1 MEKYSFEFI
10 IHDQMSNQEYEAQK
24 NLAIKT
30 NIEKYLE
37 DIQEYDRFEN
47 HSIEGSI
54 LNKKIAFELK
64 EERYMIYGDQMT
76 SRIIL
81 YPIKINETKIK
92 IPYYPKYTFK
102 ERIKILLKGRL

>member
-24 NLAIKT
+24 KLAIKT

-81 YPIKINETKIK
+81 YPIKINETKIE

>member
-10 IHDQMSNQEYEAQK
+10 IHDQMLNQEYEAQK
-24 NLAIKT
+24 KLAIKT

-37 DIQEYDRFEN
+37 DILEYDRFEN

-64 EERYMIYGDQMT
+64 EERYMIYGNQMT

-81 YPIKINETKIK
+81 YPIKINETKIE

>member
-81 YPIKINETKIK
+81 YPIKINETKIE

>member
-54 LNKKIAFELK
+54 QEV
-64 EERYMIYGDQMT
+64 
-76 SRIIL
+76 
-81 YPIKINETKIK
+81 IKFRE
-92 IPYYPKYTFK
+92 
-102 ERIKILLKGRL
+102 

>member
-1 MEKYSFEFI
+1 MEKYTFEFL
-10 IHDQMSNQEYEAQK
+10 IHDQMLYPEYEAQK
-24 NLAIKT
+24 QFAIKI

-64 EERYMIYGDQMT
+64 EERHMIYGDQMT

-81 YPIKINETKIK
+81 YPIKINETKIEV
-92 IPYYPKYTFK
+92 PYYPKFNFK
-102 ERIKILLKGRL
+102 ERIKILFKGRL

>member
-10 IHDQMSNQEYEAQK
+10 INDQMSNQEYEAQK

-81 YPIKINETKIK
+81 YPIKINETKIE

-102 ERIKILLKGRL
+102 ERIKILLKGWL

>member
-10 IHDQMSNQEYEAQK
+10 IH
-24 NLAIKT
+24 
-30 NIEKYLE
+30 
-37 DIQEYDRFEN
+37 
-47 HSIEGSI
+47 
-54 LNKKIAFELK
+54 
-64 EERYMIYGDQMT
+64 DQMT

-81 YPIKINETKIK
+81 YPIKINETKIE

>member
-1 MEKYSFEFI
+1 MKKYSFEFI
-10 IHDQMSNQEYEAQK
+10 IHDQMSNQEYETQK
-24 NLAIKT
+24 KLAIKT

-47 HSIEGSI
+47 NSIEGSI

-81 YPIKINETKIK
+81 YPIKINETKIE

>member
-1 MEKYSFEFI
+1 MENYSFEFI
-10 IHDQMSNQEYEAQK
+10 IHDNILNQEYEAQK
-24 NLAIKT
+24 KLAIKT

-81 YPIKINETKIK
+81 YPIKINETKIE

-102 ERIKILLKGRL
+102 ERIKILLKDRL